1 MKKKV
6 LILLFIILFTASGC
20 GSKKVRTCHLEQENY
35 MTQDIEFT
43 TDKDNISKI
52 KLTISFASELI
63 NTSELKT
70 LTDEQK
76 EQIRKSIMENLGLN
90 TENTEGLNFSLD
102 INDKMAFILDID
114 VNDKNMPLLKT
125 LGLDLSD
132 KDTNIDTVIKSL
144 TSNGAKC
151 D

>member
-1 MKKKV
+1 
-6 LILLFIILFTASGC
+6 
-20 GSKKVRTCHLEQENY
+20 

-63 NTSELKT
+63 NTSELKN
-70 LTDEQK
+70 LTNEQK
-76 EQIRKSIMENLGLN
+76 EQIRKSIMENLGLD

-114 VNDKNMPLLKT
+114 VNDKNIPLLKT